1 VVVVAIRLRV
11 SQLQDLSQ
19 IESDSKEQDPPKVI
33 DSAPLRY
40 LLLHRYPE
48 SSQDFR
54 VLDLKLVAVME
65 SLVGVLFSSH
75 FHRQQVS

>member
-1 VVVVAIRLRV
+1 MVVVTIRSRV

-19 IESDSKEQDPPKVI
+19 IEFDWKEQDLLKVI
-33 DSAPLRY
+33 DLAPLRY
-40 LLLHRYPE
+40 HLLHRYPE

-54 VLDLKLVAVME
+54 ELDLKLVAVME

-75 FHRQQVS
+75 FHRQQVA